1 MTNRAAIR
9 SCCVLVPLI
18 CALLAA
24 SVDARHRSTG
34 RAFVPRSRVSS
45 STTTTKTTTT
55 TTASQPTALSALDT
69 SAFAAE
75 RDAQILAAYASLV
88 STAAELCRGGYQN
101 DYDYFDDRGYG
112 GSNYNNNN
120 NNNNDDDDYYNDGYG
135 FDDRGPSYD
144 DRGSESNRR
153 SFSMPDIIRTGN
165 RKIGLPMLAIGGAL
179 TILGASLFFNKTLMR
194 LGNLFFVAGV
204 PMTLGP
210 GRTAGYF
217 FQPKKARATACLAAG
232 IFLVFVGWPI
242 FGIVLEAFGLLNLFG
257 NMFPM
262 AMMIM
267 KQMPVIGQLLKGNAG
282 GGNNNNNNK
291 RNSRFSDDYDD
302 DDDDRYS
309 GGGGGGGGS
318 RDRYD
323 DYDRYQDDRYDGGD
337 HYNGRGYPD
346 DDDNN
351 NNNRYY

>member
-1 MTNRAAIR
+1 MIR
-9 SCCVLVPLI
+9 SCVSVPLFCVLFAAP
-18 CALLAA
+18 AL
-24 SVDARHRSTG
+24 ARTTSGG
-34 RAFVPRSRVSS
+34 RAFVPRPAASKVASSRSPSPRAVSQ
-45 STTTTKTTTT
+45 ST
-55 TTASQPTALSALDT
+55 LDT

-75 RDAQILAAYASLV
+75 RDAQILAAYAALV
-88 STAAELCRGGYQN
+88 TTATELCRVRGGYQGD
-101 DYDYFDDRGYG
+101 DYYDDRGYG
-112 GSNYNNNN
+112 GGNNN
-120 NNNNDDDDYYNDGYG
+120 DDYYNDGYG
-135 FDDRGPSYD
+135 YDDRGSSYD
-144 DRGSESNRR
+144 DRGAASDQGGGGRS

-179 TILGASLFFNKTLMR
+179 TVLGASLFFNKTLMR

-232 IFLVFVGWPI
+232 IFLVFVGWPV

-267 KQMPVIGQLLKGNAG
+267 KNMPVIGPLLKGNAG
-282 GGNNNNNNK
+282 GNK
-291 RNSRFSDDYDD
+291 NKSKKFFDDD
-302 DDDDRYS
+302 DDDDRF
-309 GGGGGGGGS
+309 GAS

-323 DYDRYQDDRYDGGD
+323 DYDRYPDDRYGGGD
-337 HYNGRGYPD
+337 SWGYPD
-346 DDDNN
+346 DDRNG
-351 NNNRYY
+351 RYY